1 MSEIVILRQFKNGLV
16 SFIDELIDQF
26 PGEPDLVIIRIFVN
40 DQVPI
45 IDVMNHFVAKL
56 LPMKTDIK
64 DRNEKVFIESN
75 VIFEALSKTKVNHFK
90 ALWRSGRLDDD
101 DKQVVWKWF
110 DSFVLLSER
119 YKLFKKSEVSRI

>member
-1 MSEIVILRQFKNGLV
+1 MSELTILRDFKNGLV

-26 PGEPDLVIIRIFVN
+26 PEEADLVIIRIFLN

-56 LPMKTDIK
+56 LPLKQEIK
-64 DRNEKVFIESN
+64 DRNEKVFIDN
-75 VIFEALSKTKVNHFK
+75 NILFETLSKSKVNHFK
-90 ALWRSGRLDDD
+90 TLWRSGRLDNE

-110 DSFVLLSER
+110 DSFVYLSEK
-119 YKLFKKSEVSRI
+119 YKIQKSNGV